1 MTRLDLGISSWKFG
15 SEARSKGP
23 EFWSPKFFGA
33 GMMTRRW
40 EMPRSSLGMMNGDG
54 YDGIRVILGGRGQI
68 TLLRNRVPD
77 KASTAGIIQ

>member
-1 MTRLDLGISSWKFG
+1 
-15 SEARSKGP
+15 
-23 EFWSPKFFGA
+23 
-33 GMMTRRW
+33 MMTRRW
-40 EMPRSSLGMMNGDG
+40 EIPRSSLGMTNGDG